1 MAIDSKDIIYV
12 FDRGNDRIQK
22 VTTDGKQL
30 GALYS
35 YDGEWLTNKDDIPLK
50 PKPIKGKKFA
60 SSEAMAIDKDGNYYV
75 TDTGHN
81 RIMDS
86 KGQNY
91 KVSFDHFLIIS
102 CNFLDIF
109 NYNSYSR
116 WYSLFHYNLNQ
127 YL

>member
-1 MAIDSKDIIYV
+1 
-12 FDRGNDRIQK
+12 
-22 VTTDGKQL
+22 
-30 GALYS
+30 
-35 YDGEWLTNKDDIPLK
+35 
-50 PKPIKGKKFA
+50 
-60 SSEAMAIDKDGNYYV
+60 MAIDKDGNYYV

-91 KVSFDHFLIIS
+91 KVSLDHFLIIS